1 VFGLNVLDDKKNS
14 WCAPRDCTGK
24 VFVKIRELNRNPQD
38 TSDLSYA
45 DVEHF
50 LRFVDKYVSQA
61 VGNNTYARWKKLHQ
75 TKTLLDKISAL
86 DIAYTILV
94 YENSKEVWEEEL
106 IIKARAKMDEERRM
120 WNNVIS

>member
-1 VFGLNVLDDKKNS
+1 MISVHNIAETTANVCTHVFELNVLDDKKNS

-24 VFVKIRELNRNPQD
+24 VFVKIRELNRNHQD

-61 VGNNTYARWKKLHQ
+61 VRNKPMQGGKNLIKPRLSWMKSRRWTSPTLFWCMKTARMCGKK
-75 TKTLLDKISAL
+75 S
-86 DIAYTILV
+86 
-94 YENSKEVWEEEL
+94 
-106 IIKARAKMDEERRM
+106 
-120 WNNVIS
+120 